1 MADEELT
8 DIMVDMEFGE
18 LMKDWIEDWSDDEN
32 SDREDR
38 SENGNEWD
46 DLNIDELDD
55 DQENNSKLSNE
66 DYISQI
72 MEMTF
77 TSHDAAYNFYNSYAR
92 DNGFSIRKNKVR
104 YSKMESRHMR
114 YRRFVC
120 SRQGKRDNK
129 LLTEE
134 GHSRRLRA
142 ETRCFCEAHLTV
154 KLDQK
159 RGVWYVESFEDKHS
173 HMLAGPD
180 EVPFLWSHRKI
191 KEYQKHEIMSM
202 GAAEIRI
209 HDMMDCFISKHV
221 WYGGVGFT
229 RREIYNLCA
238 KEKRKLLSKG
248 DAATAIG
255 IMASRKQRDPSF
267 IFEYKLDKEGH
278 LNRMF
283 WCDSQSRHD
292 YEDFGDVLV
301 FDSTYKM
308 NRYGMP
314 FIPFVGLNNH
324 RKTTVFGCAIVSDE
338 TEETYV
344 WLLQTF
350 LRSMCQKM
358 PKSVITDADAAMIKA
373 IREVLPDVWHRICTW
388 HIEKNMK
395 IHLSHKSLKEFR
407 TLLYYSTSTATFEE
421 RWHAFSKRW
430 QSDVTWLRRMYKKR
444 RLWVAAY
451 LTEGFWLGMKSNQ
464 RSESLNSCLHLH
476 LDGEMTPV
484 DMILHYE
491 NAVVRIRENEA
502 RDDCTASQSLPV
514 PVTSSREL
522 EIAASHV
529 FTPANFYMLQDDLR
543 KIDGMEIV
551 EIKLGDGSQQYIVA
565 WKNNRKRRFWVE
577 YTPVN
582 SAETI
587 RCSCRRMIRKGL
599 PWKHIFHILKHLN
612 ISEIPKCLV
621 LVRFTKEARLG
632 LPARRTSDLLGFGW
646 TGAGERMKYS
656 QVSVLASEAMHAACK
671 HPALWDQLQESLK
684 AVIAKSHEYDLLQ
697 ENLLKQTNDISKC
710 AVEYVDD
717 GKGNMIEV
725 KDPMKVSSKGAT
737 KVDESRPV
745 SKNGRPLSFDELK
758 TRCGACKLVGHTRR
772 SKKCKLNQKKVEKE
786 QE

>member
-18 LMKDWIEDWSDDEN
+18 LMKDCIEDWSDDEN

-46 DLNIDELDD
+46 DLNFISECHNAYDYYGESDAETVLNDESLDAPD
-55 DQENNSKLSNE
+55 SGE
-66 DYISQI
+66 SQSSII
-72 MEMTF
+72 MSEIMKMTL
-77 TSHDAAYNFYNSYAR
+77 TSHDVAYDFYNSYAR
-92 DNGFSIRKNKVR
+92 DNGFSIRRNKV
-104 YSKMESRHMR
+104 
-114 YRRFVC
+114 
-120 SRQGKRDNK
+120 RQGKRDSK

-142 ETRCFCEAHLTV
+142 ETRCFYEAHLTV

-159 RGVWYVESFEDKHS
+159 RGVWYVERFEDKHS

-202 GAAEIRI
+202 GTAGIRI

-229 RREIYNLCA
+229 RHEIYNLCA
-238 KEKRKLLSKG
+238 KEKRKLLPKG
-248 DAATAIG
+248 DATTAIG

-267 IFEYKLDKEGH
+267 FFEYKLDKEGH

-324 RKTTVFGCAIVSDE
+324 RKTTIFGCAVVSDE

-358 PKSVITDADAAMIKA
+358 PKSVITDADTAMIKA

-395 IHLSHKSLKEFR
+395 MHLSHKSLKEFR
-407 TLLYYSTSTATFEE
+407 TLLYYSTSTTTFEE
-421 RWHAFSKRW
+421 RWHAFSKRC
-430 QSDVTWLRRMYKKR
+430 QSEKTVAWLRRMYKKR

-464 RSESLNSCLHLH
+464 RSESLKSCLHLH
-476 LDGEMTPV
+476 LDSEMTLV
-484 DMILHYE
+484 DMILQYE

-514 PVTSSREL
+514 PVTSSRKL
-522 EIAASHV
+522 EIAVSHV
-529 FTPANFYMLQDDLR
+529 FTPANFYMLQDDLN
-543 KIDGMEIV
+543 KIDDMEIV
-551 EIKLGDGSQQYIVA
+551 EIKLGDGSQ
-565 WKNNRKRRFWVE
+565 
-577 YTPVN
+577 
-582 SAETI
+582 
-587 RCSCRRMIRKGL
+587 
-599 PWKHIFHILKHLN
+599 
-612 ISEIPKCLV
+612 
-621 LVRFTKEARLG
+621 
-632 LPARRTSDLLGFGW
+632 
-646 TGAGERMKYS
+646 
-656 QVSVLASEAMHAACK
+656 
-671 HPALWDQLQESLK
+671 
-684 AVIAKSHEYDLLQ
+684 
-697 ENLLKQTNDISKC
+697 
-710 AVEYVDD
+710 
-717 GKGNMIEV
+717 
-725 KDPMKVSSKGAT
+725 
-737 KVDESRPV
+737 
-745 SKNGRPLSFDELK
+745 
-758 TRCGACKLVGHTRR
+758 
-772 SKKCKLNQKKVEKE
+772 
-786 QE
+786 

>member
-1 MADEELT
+1 MTQGDVAKNVQDTASAD
-8 DIMVDMEFGE
+8 DKRDMF
-18 LMKDWIEDWSDDEN
+18 M
-32 SDREDR
+32 
-38 SENGNEWD
+38 
-46 DLNIDELDD
+46 
-55 DQENNSKLSNE
+55 
-66 DYISQI
+66 QI
-72 MEMTF
+72 MDMTF
-77 TSHDAAYNFYNSYAR
+77 MTHDVAYDFYNSYAR
-92 DNGFSIRKNKVR
+92 ANGFSIRKNKVR
-104 YSKMESRHMR
+104 YTKTEAHHMR
-114 YRRFVC
+114 YRKFVY
-120 SRQGKRDNK
+120 SRQGKRDSK

-142 ETRCFCEAHLTV
+142 ETHCFCEAHLTV

-159 RGVWYVESFEDKHS
+159 RGVWYVASFEDKHS

-202 GAAEIRI
+202 GAAGIRI
-209 HDMMDCFISKHV
+209 HDMMDSLISKHV

-238 KEKRKLLSKG
+238 REKRKLLSKG

-267 IFEYKLDKEGH
+267 FFEYKLDKEGH

-324 RKTTVFGCAIVSDE
+324 RKTTVFACAIVSDE

-344 WLLQTF
+344 WLLETF

-373 IREVLPDVWHRICTW
+373 IRQVLPDVWHRICTW

-407 TLLYYSTSTATFEE
+407 TLLYYNTSTATFEE

-430 QSDVTWLRRMYKKR
+430 QSEKTVTWLRRMYKKR
-444 RLWVAAY
+444 RLWAAAY

-476 LDGEMTPV
+476 LDGEMTLV

-551 EIKLGDGSQQYIVA
+551 EIKPGDESQQYIVA

-599 PWKHIFHILKHLN
+599 PCKHIFHVLKHLN

-717 GKGNMIEV
+717 GEGNMIAV

-758 TRCGACKLVGHTRR
+758 TRCGACKLLGHTRR
-772 SKKCKLNQKKVEKE
+772 SKKCKLNQK
-786 QE
+786 

>member
-1 MADEELT
+1 MF
-8 DIMVDMEFGE
+8 M
-18 LMKDWIEDWSDDEN
+18 
-32 SDREDR
+32 
-38 SENGNEWD
+38 
-46 DLNIDELDD
+46 
-55 DQENNSKLSNE
+55 
-66 DYISQI
+66 QI

-77 TSHDAAYNFYNSYAR
+77 TSHNAAYDFYNSYAR

-104 YSKMESRHMR
+104 YSKTESRHMH

-120 SRQGKRDNK
+120 SRQEKRDSK

-142 ETRCFCEAHLTV
+142 ETRCFCEAHLPV

-202 GAAEIRI
+202 GAAGIRI

-267 IFEYKLDKEGH
+267 FFEYKLDKEGH

-301 FDSTYKM
+301 FNSTYKM

-324 RKTTVFGCAIVSDE
+324 RKTTVFGCAIVLDE

-373 IREVLPDVWHRICTW
+373 IREVLPDMWHRICTW

-407 TLLYYSTSTATFEE
+407 TLLYYSTSMATFEE

-430 QSDVTWLRRMYKKR
+430 QTEKTVTWLRRMYKKR
-444 RLWVAAY
+444 RLWAAAY

-476 LDGEMTPV
+476 LDGEMTLV

-529 FTPANFYMLQDDLR
+529 FTPANFYMLQDDFR

-599 PWKHIFHILKHLN
+599 PCKHIFHVLKHLN

-632 LPARRTSDLLGFGW
+632 LPAMRTSDLLGFGW

-656 QVSVLASEAMHAACK
+656 
-671 HPALWDQLQESLK
+671 
-684 AVIAKSHEYDLLQ
+684 Q

-717 GKGNMIEV
+717 GEGNMIEV

>member
-1 MADEELT
+1 MEVTEVEGKKNVQDTASAD
-8 DIMVDMEFGE
+8 DKRDMF
-18 LMKDWIEDWSDDEN
+18 M
-32 SDREDR
+32 
-38 SENGNEWD
+38 
-46 DLNIDELDD
+46 
-55 DQENNSKLSNE
+55 
-66 DYISQI
+66 QI
-72 MEMTF
+72 IQITF
-77 TSHDAAYNFYNSYAR
+77 TSHEAAYDFYNSYAR
-92 DNGFSIRKNKVR
+92 DNGFSIRKNRVR
-104 YSKMESRHMR
+104 YSKTESRHMR

-120 SRQGKRDNK
+120 SRQGKRDSR

-134 GHSRRLRA
+134 GHSRRLRP
-142 ETRCFCEAHLTV
+142 ETRCHCEAHLTV

-159 RGVWYVESFEDKHS
+159 RGVWYVDSFEDKHI
-173 HMLAGPD
+173 HILAGPD

-202 GAAEIRI
+202 GAAGIRI

-238 KEKRKLLSKG
+238 REKRKLLSKG
-248 DAATAIG
+248 DAATVIG
-255 IMASRKQRDPSF
+255 IMVSRKQRDPSF
-267 IFEYKLDKEGH
+267 FFEYKLDKEGH
-278 LNRMF
+278 MNRMF

-324 RKTTVFGCAIVSDE
+324 RKTTVFACAIVSDE

-344 WLLQTF
+344 WLLETF

-358 PKSVITDADAAMIKA
+358 PMSVITDADAAMIKA
-373 IREVLPDVWHRICTW
+373 IRQVFRDVWHRICTW

-430 QSDVTWLRRMYKKR
+430 QSEKTVTWLRRMYKKR
-444 RLWVAAY
+444 RLWAAAY

-476 LDGEMTPV
+476 LDGEMTLV

-529 FTPANFYMLQDDLR
+529 FTPANFYMLQADLR
-543 KIDGMEIV
+543 KIGGMEIV

-565 WKNNRKRRFWVE
+565 WKNNRK
-577 YTPVN
+577 
-582 SAETI
+582 S
-587 RCSCRRMIRKGL
+587 L
-599 PWKHIFHILKHLN
+599 
-612 ISEIPKCLV
+612 
-621 LVRFTKEARLG
+621 
-632 LPARRTSDLLGFGW
+632 FGW
-646 TGAGERMKYS
+646 NDGE
-656 QVSVLASEAMHAACK
+656 
-671 HPALWDQLQESLK
+671 
-684 AVIAKSHEYDLLQ
+684 
-697 ENLLKQTNDISKC
+697 
-710 AVEYVDD
+710 
-717 GKGNMIEV
+717 GNILEV
-725 KDPMKVSSKGAT
+725 HDPIKVSTKGAT
-737 KVDESRPV
+737 KEEVKCNYVEWVDPEWSVATKFCLRELW
-745 SKNGRPLSFDELK
+745 SMYDEKLRQNIKNAEEKCMLIGEKRRTEEELRFFK
-758 TRCGACKLVGHTRR
+758 MDFAKLVADKEDALTQLGNATLSLSNLKEELEKNKMADHGCANLHQVLRVKAEKDRDRVVLERDQVMRERDQLKQEKKKLEYIIAEIFSNRNMGTLRR
-772 SKKCKLNQKKVEKE
+772 SRS
-786 QE
+786 

>member
-18 LMKDWIEDWSDDEN
+18 LVKDWIEDWLDDEN

-38 SENGNEWD
+38 LENGNEWD
-46 DLNIDELDD
+46 DLNFISECHNAYDYYGESDAETGLNDESLDAPDFGESRSSVIMSEVTQD
-55 DQENNSKLSNE
+55 DGAKNVQDTASADDKR
-66 DYISQI
+66 DMFMQI

-77 TSHDAAYNFYNSYAR
+77 TSHDVVYDFYNSYAR

-104 YSKMESRHMR
+104 
-114 YRRFVC
+114 
-120 SRQGKRDNK
+120 QGKRDSK
-129 LLTEE
+129 WLTEE

-142 ETRCFCEAHLTV
+142 ETRYFCEAHLTV

-191 KEYQKHEIMSM
+191 KEYQKHEIMCM
-202 GAAEIRI
+202 GAAGIRI

-255 IMASRKQRDPSF
+255 IM
-267 IFEYKLDKEGH
+267 
-278 LNRMF
+278 
-283 WCDSQSRHD
+283 SRHD

-301 FDSTYKM
+301 FDNTYKM
-308 NRYGMP
+308 NHYGMP

-344 WLLQTF
+344 WLLQTL

-358 PKSVITDADAAMIKA
+358 PKSVITDADAAMIK
-373 IREVLPDVWHRICTW
+373 
-388 HIEKNMK
+388 
-395 IHLSHKSLKEFR
+395 
-407 TLLYYSTSTATFEE
+407 
-421 RWHAFSKRW
+421 
-430 QSDVTWLRRMYKKR
+430 
-444 RLWVAAY
+444 
-451 LTEGFWLGMKSNQ
+451 
-464 RSESLNSCLHLH
+464 
-476 LDGEMTPV
+476 
-484 DMILHYE
+484 
-491 NAVVRIRENEA
+491 
-502 RDDCTASQSLPV
+502 
-514 PVTSSREL
+514 
-522 EIAASHV
+522 
-529 FTPANFYMLQDDLR
+529 
-543 KIDGMEIV
+543 
-551 EIKLGDGSQQYIVA
+551 
-565 WKNNRKRRFWVE
+565 
-577 YTPVN
+577 
-582 SAETI
+582 
-587 RCSCRRMIRKGL
+587 
-599 PWKHIFHILKHLN
+599 
-612 ISEIPKCLV
+612 
-621 LVRFTKEARLG
+621 
-632 LPARRTSDLLGFGW
+632 
-646 TGAGERMKYS
+646 
-656 QVSVLASEAMHAACK
+656 
-671 HPALWDQLQESLK
+671 LQESLK

-717 GKGNMIEV
+717 GEGNMIAV
-725 KDPMKVSSKGAT
+725 KDPMEVSSKGAT

-745 SKNGRPLSFDELK
+745 LKNGRPLSFDELK

-786 QE
+786 EE